1 MKNKYLIELVELG
14 IIMLFIAVALVII
27 SDAISDTNKIVIKQG
42 KEMQKLEG
50 RIKTLETEN
59 KLYEYDLEQMNK
71 YHNSEV
77 D

>member
-27 SDAISDTNKIVIKQG
+27 SDAISDTNKIVIRQG
-42 KEMQKLEG
+42 KEMQKLDD

-59 KLYEYDLEQMNK
+59 KVYEYDLEQMNK

>member
-27 SDAISDTNKIVIKQG
+27 SDAISDTNKIVIRQG
-42 KEMQKLEG
+42 KEMQKLEDK
-50 RIKTLETEN
+50 IKVLETEN

>member
-14 IIMLFIAVALVII
+14 VIMLFIAVALVII
-27 SDAISDTNKIVIKQG
+27 SDAISDTNKIVIRQG
-42 KEMQKLEG
+42 KELQKLDG

>member
-14 IIMLFIAVALVII
+14 VIMLFIAVALVII
-27 SDAISDTNKIVIKQG
+27 SDAISDTNKIVIRQG
-42 KEMQKLEG
+42 KEMQKLEDK
-50 RIKTLETEN
+50 IKVLETEN

>member
-14 IIMLFIAVALVII
+14 VIMLFIAVALVII
-27 SDAISDTNKIVIKQG
+27 TDAISDTNKIVIRQG
-42 KEMQKLEG
+42 KEMQKLEDK
-50 RIKTLETEN
+50 IKVLETEN

>member
-14 IIMLFIAVALVII
+14 VIMLFIAVALVII
-27 SDAISDTNKIVIKQG
+27 SDAISDTNKIVIRQG
-42 KEMQKLEG
+42 KEMQKLEDK
-50 RIKTLETEN
+50 IKVLETEN

-71 YHNSEV
+71 YHNLEV

>member
-14 IIMLFIAVALVII
+14 VIMLFIAVSII
-27 SDAISDTNKIVIKQG
+27 ILTDAISDTNKLVIKQG
-42 KEMQKLEG
+42 KEMQKLEDK
-50 RIKTLETEN
+50 IKILETKN
-59 KLYEYDLEQMNK
+59 KLYEYDLEQMNR

>member
-14 IIMLFIAVALVII
+14 VIMLFIAVAIVII
-27 SDAISDTNKIVIKQG
+27 ADAISDTNKIVIRQG
-42 KEMQKLEG
+42 KEMQKLEDK
-50 RIKTLETEN
+50 IKVLETEN